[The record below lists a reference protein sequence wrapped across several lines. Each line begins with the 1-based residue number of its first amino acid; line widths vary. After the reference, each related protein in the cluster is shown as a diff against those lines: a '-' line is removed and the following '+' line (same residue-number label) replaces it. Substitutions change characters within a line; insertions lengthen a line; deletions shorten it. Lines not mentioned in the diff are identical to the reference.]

1 MMDDIS
7 KNFRNQ
13 PASGG
18 ISASMWQGGGGQSS
32 AAYEPDAN
40 APVSK
45 NAYMPA
51 GNPPVSK
58 NFTEASKA
66 AKAASKPQGGQ
77 THNVFRKGW

>member
-1 MMDDIS
+1 MANIS
-7 KNFRNQ
+7 KNLTSQ
-13 PASGG
+13 PAPGG

-32 AAYEPDAN
+32 SMYEPDAN

-58 NFTEASKA
+58 NFVEA
-66 AKAASKPQGGQ
+66 AKVVKTASKPQGGQ
-77 THNVFRKGW
+77 THKVFRKAW